1 MTICHTHA
9 WEQHEEWEIKNDDF
23 FRTGLAKL
31 SLEELTPFLSLFMA
45 AEAAVIEELLEE
57 AATAATVV
65 VEGAEAALIYMVQPS
80 G

>member
-1 MTICHTHA
+1 MTI
-9 WEQHEEWEIKNDDF
+9 F

-31 SLEELTPFLSLFMA
+31 SLEESALFLSLFVA
-45 AEAAVIEELLEE
+45 AEAAVTEELLEE
-57 AATAATVV
+57 AAAAATVI